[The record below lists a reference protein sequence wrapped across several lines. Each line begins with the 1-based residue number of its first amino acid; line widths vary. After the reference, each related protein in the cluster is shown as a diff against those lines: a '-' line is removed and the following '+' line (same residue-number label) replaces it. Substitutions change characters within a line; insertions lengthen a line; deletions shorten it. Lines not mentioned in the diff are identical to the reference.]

1 MKDRRILME
10 RLLEDKVALITGGSR
25 GIGAATAKL
34 FAEQGARVVVTARG
48 EEALKRLCDGIADRG
63 GEAAYFTG
71 DAADLSAARGAVDFT
86 LSRYGA
92 VDILVCNAG
101 MALRTPSLD
110 MSVEEWERVMTV
122 NLTAPMEL
130 AKLCLRHFKA
140 RGSGKLIFVA
150 STAAKSV
157 NMGASPSYGASKA
170 GLVYLTRHYA
180 TEFAR
185 DNIQVNAVCPGPVD
199 TEITKTWTP
208 EHRAK
213 VMASMPMG
221 RIAAPDDIAKPI
233 LFLASHMADFITGE
247 SLMVN
252 GGKFMD

>member
-1 MKDRRILME
+1 ME
-10 RLLEDKVALITGGSR
+10 RLLKDRVALITGGSR

-34 FAEQGARVVVTARG
+34 FAAHGAKVVVTARG
-48 EEALKRLCDGIADRG
+48 EGALEKICGEIAAQG
-63 GEAAYFTG
+63 GQAAYHVA
-71 DAADLSAARGAVDFT
+71 DSADLSTPRTVLDFV
-86 LSRYGA
+86 LSTYGA
-92 VDILVCNAG
+92 IDILVCNAG

-110 MSVEEWERVMTV
+110 VTTAEWEQVMTV

-130 AKLCLRHFKA
+130 ARLCLRQFRQQRH
-140 RGSGKLIFVA
+140 GKVVFVS

-180 TEFAR
+180 TEFAK
-185 DNIQVNAVCPGPVD
+185 DNVQVNAVCPGPVD
-199 TEITKTWTP
+199 TEITKTWSK
-208 EHRAK
+208 EHRAN
-213 VMASMPMG
+213 VAAAMPMG
-221 RIAAPDDIAKPI
+221 RIATPEDIAKPI
-233 LFLASHMADFITGE
+233 LFLSSSMADFITGE

>member
-1 MKDRRILME
+1 MD
-10 RLLEDKVALITGGSR
+10 RLLEKKVALITGGSR
-25 GIGAATAKL
+25 GIGAATARI

-48 EEALKRLCDGIADRG
+48 GEALRELCDEIAARG
-63 GEAAYFTG
+63 GETAYYAG
-71 DAADLSAARGAVDFT
+71 DAADLSAAQGVVDFT

-92 VDILVCNAG
+92 IDILVCNAG

-110 MSVEEWERVMTV
+110 MTAEEWERVMTV

-130 AKLCLRHFKA
+130 AKICLRHFKA
-140 RGSGKLIFVA
+140 QKSGKIIFVA

-180 TEFAR
+180 TEFAK

-208 EHRAK
+208 EHRAR
-213 VMASMPMG
+213 VMSSMPAG
-221 RIAAPDDIAKPI
+221 RIAEPDDIAKPI

>member
-1 MKDRRILME
+1 ME
-10 RLLEDKVALITGGSR
+10 RLLENKVALITGGSR

-34 FAEQGARVVVTARG
+34 FLEQGAKVVVTARS
-48 EEALKRLCDGIADRG
+48 EEPLKRLCDEARLQG
-63 GEAAYFTG
+63 GELSYCVN
-71 DAADLSAARGAVDFT
+71 DAADLSAAPSVVDFT
-86 LSRYGA
+86 LSQYGA
-92 VDILVCNAG
+92 IDILVCNAG

-110 MSVEEWERVMTV
+110 MRVEEWEQVMSV

-130 AKLCLRHFKA
+130 AKTCLRRFKA
-140 RGSGKLIFVA
+140 QRSGKIIFVA

-170 GLVYLTRHYA
+170 GLVYLTRHFA
-180 TEFAR
+180 MEFAKY
-185 DNIQVNAVCPGPVD
+185 NIQVNAVCPGPVD

-208 EHRAK
+208 EHRAN
-213 VMASMPMG
+213 VMKSVPMG
-221 RIAAPDDIAKPI
+221 RIATPEDIAKPI
-233 LFLASHMADFITGE
+233 LFLASTLADFITGE

>member
-1 MKDRRILME
+1 ME
-10 RLLEDKVALITGGSR
+10 KLLEGQAALITGGSW
-25 GIGAATAKL
+25 GIGAATARL
-34 FAEQGARVVVTARG
+34 FAAHGAKVAVTARG
-48 EEALKRLCDGIADRG
+48 EDALKKICGEINAQG
-63 GEAAYFTG
+63 GQAAYYVS
-71 DAADLSAARGAVDFT
+71 DCADLSAPQKTLDFV
-86 LSRYGA
+86 LSAYGA
-92 VDILVCNAG
+92 IDILVCNAG

-110 MSVEEWERVMTV
+110 VSAEEWEQVMAV

-130 AKLCLRHFKA
+130 AKLCLRRFRQQGH
-140 RGSGKLIFVA
+140 GKVVFVS

-180 TEFAR
+180 LEFAR
-185 DNIQVNAVCPGPVD
+185 DNVQVNAVCPGPVD
-199 TEITKTWTP
+199 TEITRTWSS

-213 VMASMPMG
+213 VLASMPMG
-221 RIAAPDDIAKPI
+221 RIATPEDIARPI
-233 LFLASHMADFITGE
+233 LFLASSMADFITGE

>member
-1 MKDRRILME
+1 MDRM
-10 RLLEDKVALITGGSR
+10 LEKKVALITGGSR

-34 FAEQGARVVVTARG
+34 FAEQGAKVVVTARG
-48 EEALKRLCDGIADRG
+48 EEALKRLCDGITERG
-63 GEAAYFTG
+63 GKAAYYVG
-71 DAADLSAARGAVDFT
+71 DMAELSAARGVVDFT
-86 LSRYGA
+86 LSQYGA
-92 VDILVCNAG
+92 IDILVCNAG

-110 MSVEEWERVMTV
+110 MPVEEWEQVMTV

-130 AKLCLRHFKA
+130 AKLCLRQFKA
-140 RGSGKLIFVA
+140 QKSGKIVFVS

-170 GLVYLTRHYA
+170 GLIYLTRHYA
-180 TEFAR
+180 TEFAK

-199 TEITKTWTP
+199 TEITRTWTP
-208 EHRAK
+208 EHRAR
-213 VMASMPMG
+213 VMSSMPMG
-221 RIAAPDDIAKPI
+221 RIAVPDDIAKPI

>member
-1 MKDRRILME
+1 ME
-10 RLLEDKVALITGGSR
+10 RLLEGRVALITGGSR

-34 FAEQGARVVVTARG
+34 FAAHGAKVVVTARG
-48 EEALKRLCDGIADRG
+48 EGALEKICGEIAAQG
-63 GEAAYFTG
+63 GQAAYHAA
-71 DAADLSAARGAVDFT
+71 DSADLSTPRTVLGFV
-86 LSRYGA
+86 LSTYGA
-92 VDILVCNAG
+92 IDILVCNAG

-110 MSVEEWERVMTV
+110 VTTAEWERVMTV

-130 AKLCLRHFKA
+130 ARLCLRQFRRQGH
-140 RGSGKLIFVA
+140 GKVVFVS

-180 TEFAR
+180 TEFAK
-185 DNIQVNAVCPGPVD
+185 DNVQVNAVCPGPVD
-199 TEITKTWTP
+199 TEITKTWSK
-208 EHRAK
+208 EHRAN
-213 VMASMPMG
+213 VVAAMPMG
-221 RIAAPDDIAKPI
+221 RIATPEDIAKPI
-233 LFLASHMADFITGE
+233 LFLSSSMADFITGE

>member
-1 MKDRRILME
+1 MD
-10 RLLEDKVALITGGSR
+10 RLLEKKVALITGGSR

-34 FAEQGARVVVTARG
+34 FADQGAKVVVTARG
-48 EEALKRLCDGIADRG
+48 EEALKSLCDEITERG
-63 GEAAYFTG
+63 GEAAYYVG
-71 DAADLSAARGAVDFT
+71 NMAELSAARGVVNFT
-86 LSRYGA
+86 LSHYGA

-110 MSVEEWERVMTV
+110 MPAEEWEQVMTV
-122 NLTAPMEL
+122 NLTVPMEL
-130 AKLCLRHFKA
+130 AKVCLRHFKA
-140 RGSGKLIFVA
+140 QKSGKIVFVS

-170 GLVYLTRHYA
+170 GLIYLTRHYA
-180 TEFAR
+180 TEFAK

-213 VMASMPMG
+213 VMSSMPMG
-221 RIAAPDDIAKPI
+221 RIAVPDDIAKPI